1 MVNQSRFRTNYP
13 CKPPHYGD
21 FLYNLT
27 VSLFNLP
34 DLNFLNEFIH
44 MSGDKV
50 SMFRMVEIQEG
61 QF

>member
-34 DLNFLNEFIH
+34 DLNFLYEFIQYE
-44 MSGDKV
+44 
-50 SMFRMVEIQEG
+50 R
-61 QF
+61 